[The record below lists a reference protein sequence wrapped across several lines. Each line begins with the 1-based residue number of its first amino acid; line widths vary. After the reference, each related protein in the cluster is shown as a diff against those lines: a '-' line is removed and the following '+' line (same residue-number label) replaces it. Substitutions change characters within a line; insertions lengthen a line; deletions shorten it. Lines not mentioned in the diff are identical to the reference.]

1 MLLNTEEKKK
11 TSKGIKYQNKDR
23 KITRYSEYSSADSEY
38 SSFEYRICH

>member
-1 MLLNTEEKKK
+1 MLLNTEEKK
-11 TSKGIKYQNKDR
+11 SSEGIKYQNKDR